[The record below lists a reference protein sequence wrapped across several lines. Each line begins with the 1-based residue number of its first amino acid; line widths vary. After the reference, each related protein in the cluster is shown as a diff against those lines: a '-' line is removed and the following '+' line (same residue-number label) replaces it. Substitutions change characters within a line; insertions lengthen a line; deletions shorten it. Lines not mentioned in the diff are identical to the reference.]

1 MRLLV
6 GITLD
11 TNELNLTRLANLP
24 WKKVTMAIHNPNRT
38 CVRNQE
44 KNLQIYEFFLPLR
57 ANVSMVFLKLTIV
70 MT

>member
-1 MRLLV
+1 MKLLI

-24 WKKVTMAIHNPNRT
+24 WKEVTMAIHNLNRT
-38 CVRNQE
+38 CVTNQE
-44 KNLQIYEFFLPLR
+44 KNLQIYELFLPIR
-57 ANVSMVFLKLTIV
+57 TNVNMVSLKLTIV